1 MCGFTPNPP
10 GGGVP
15 ESLLAMGTQNMYHLS
30 LLGESKASCPTGAEI
45 TWGLGALDP
54 LGDLYAFLESSHG
67 LPQPHPQGPNACLPS
82 ETIPQ
87 PSSLPLSPKL
97 WWTGNSRGLTDCRS
111 HLARGY
117 MSFLFFQS
125 LLLSASIKRE
135 GESPTA
141 SPHSSTT
148 DDLHHSDRY
157 QVRRGWVSVRRKP
170 LWMRA

>member
-1 MCGFTPNPP
+1 MALPPTPQKGGPRVSTCYGNTKHVSSQPIRGGQGILPHWGRDYLGSGSFGPP
-10 GGGVP
+10 WR
-15 ESLLAMGTQNMYHLS
+15 SLRLPRIKPWS
-30 LLGESKASCPTGAEI
+30 PTA
-45 TWGLGALDP
+45 T
-54 LGDLYAFLESSHG
+54 
-67 LPQPHPQGPNACLPS
+67 PQGPNACLPS

-157 QVRRGWVSVRRKP
+157 QVRRDWVSVRRKP
-170 LWMRA
+170 PWMKA